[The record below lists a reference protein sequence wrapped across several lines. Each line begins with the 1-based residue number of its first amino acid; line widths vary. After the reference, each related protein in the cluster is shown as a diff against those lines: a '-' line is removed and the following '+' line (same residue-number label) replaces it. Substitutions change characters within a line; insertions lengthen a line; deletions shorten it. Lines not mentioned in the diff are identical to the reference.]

1 MFSIM
6 LFIFLCFF
14 GILAVLVYMLR
25 TQERLV
31 QQLRD
36 EHAQVRVLLRAV
48 ESRLDYLDG
57 TRPAD
62 AGADARLQTDQPGT
76 QATPAEM
83 FGAANPLENFPGQTR
98 AARLTPVHDGRAA
111 DMAADPLLHLSFDP
125 PAAHAASRSAAGA
138 PAVDPA
144 LELHFDPLDMAGM
157 ADMADMAGMADRP
170 GMTDMT
176 GMAQDARR

>member
-57 TRPAD
+57 ARPAD
-62 AGADARLQTDQPGT
+62 AGAHARLQADKPCP
-76 QATPAEM
+76 QAAPAET
-83 FGAANPLENFPGQTR
+83 FGVADPLENFSGQTR
-98 AARLTPVHDGRAA
+98 ATRLTPVHDGRAA
-111 DMAADPLLHLSFDP
+111 SIAADPLLHLSFDP
-125 PAAHAASRSAAGA
+125 PAAQAAARAAAGA
-138 PAVDPA
+138 SAVDPA
-144 LELHFDPLDMAGM
+144 LELHFDPLDM
-157 ADMADMAGMADRP
+157 
-170 GMTDMT
+170 T